1 MEYYQLKEDYSTM
14 QQQVSNTRNQSINTR
29 NHSFSTRNAPESGP
43 LGKEECCFET
53 CWFQKYDI
61 RIVLKWFGW

>member
-14 QQQVSNTRNQSINTR
+14 QQQFMNTRNQSINTR

-43 LGKEECCFET
+43 LGKEECKFET
-53 CWFQKYDI
+53 SWFEKYDI
-61 RIVLKWFGW
+61 KLS